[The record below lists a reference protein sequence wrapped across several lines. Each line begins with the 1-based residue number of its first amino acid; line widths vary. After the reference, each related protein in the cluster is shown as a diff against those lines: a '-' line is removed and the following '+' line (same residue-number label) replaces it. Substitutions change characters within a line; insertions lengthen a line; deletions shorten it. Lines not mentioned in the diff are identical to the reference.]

1 MGTEYY
7 LGKEI
12 THMPDK
18 KPAKPGSKPSNSAKD
33 NKNSSSK
40 KPAAKKPKM

>member
-1 MGTEYY
+1 
-7 LGKEI
+7 
-12 THMPDK
+12 MPDK
-18 KPAKPGSKPSNSAKD
+18 KPAKPGSKPSKD